1 MADLEIK
8 GLSKQFGGIKA
19 LSDVNF
25 SANSG
30 EVHALLGENGA
41 GKSTLIKCLGACQ
54 SYDTGEIFLEGK
66 KMTAVHP
73 KEAMDAGIG
82 IVFQELSLIPNISV
96 AENLFLGI
104 DVKNRFSI
112 SRKKIIN
119 EKTKQIL
126 KEFEIEDIH
135 PETKVGELTLSE
147 KQMIEIVKVVSRNTK
162 VVVLDEAT
170 SALTTNRVEWLLKLV
185 RKLKEEKRIIIFIS
199 HRMGEIR
206 EFCSVVTVFRNGENV
221 GTYDLDKVEND
232 ELITTM
238 LGRKV
243 TGYYPEKVNTKQNRV
258 ALEVKNLSFEN
269 YLENINF
276 QLSYGEVVG
285 IGGLA
290 GQGQNS
296 LLL

>member
-1 MADLEIK
+1 
-8 GLSKQFGGIKA
+8 
-19 LSDVNF
+19 
-25 SANSG
+25 
-30 EVHALLGENGA
+30 
-41 GKSTLIKCLGACQ
+41 
-54 SYDTGEIFLEGK
+54 
-66 KMTAVHP
+66 MTAVHP

-199 HRMGEIR
+199 HRMGEIK
-206 EFCSVVTVFRNGENV
+206 ENFVV
-221 GTYDLDKVEND
+221 
-232 ELITTM
+232 
-238 LGRKV
+238 
-243 TGYYPEKVNTKQNRV
+243 
-258 ALEVKNLSFEN
+258 
-269 YLENINF
+269 
-276 QLSYGEVVG
+276 
-285 IGGLA
+285 
-290 GQGQNS
+290 
-296 LLL
+296 

>member
-104 DVKNRFSI
+104 NVKNRFSI

-147 KQMIEIVKVVSRNTK
+147 KR
-162 VVVLDEAT
+162 
-170 SALTTNRVEWLLKLV
+170 
-185 RKLKEEKRIIIFIS
+185 
-199 HRMGEIR
+199 
-206 EFCSVVTVFRNGENV
+206 
-221 GTYDLDKVEND
+221 
-232 ELITTM
+232 
-238 LGRKV
+238 
-243 TGYYPEKVNTKQNRV
+243 
-258 ALEVKNLSFEN
+258 
-269 YLENINF
+269 
-276 QLSYGEVVG
+276 
-285 IGGLA
+285 
-290 GQGQNS
+290 
-296 LLL
+296 

>member
-1 MADLEIK
+1 MADPQELFSQEENTTMADLEIK

-232 ELITTM
+232 E
-238 LGRKV
+238 
-243 TGYYPEKVNTKQNRV
+243 
-258 ALEVKNLSFEN
+258 
-269 YLENINF
+269 
-276 QLSYGEVVG
+276 
-285 IGGLA
+285 
-290 GQGQNS
+290 
-296 LLL
+296 